1 MPAKSKNK
9 IMKTTIGVRKT
20 LPVSEVEDLLR
31 PTLLECGAK
40 QAFLCG
46 PYVRADRNGDLRLS
60 DDLVLLIVAEDMP
73 AQQMDRY
80 ANFDE
85 VDKAALAEGLLLSIH
100 IHTPS
105 EIEEAGGTEKAIEW
119 FSPDWTQVL

>member
-1 MPAKSKNK
+1 
-9 IMKTTIGVRKT
+9 MKTTIGVRKT
-20 LPVSEVEDLLR
+20 LPVSEVEDLLK
-31 PTLLECGAK
+31 PTLLECGAI

>member
-1 MPAKSKNK
+1 
-9 IMKTTIGVRKT
+9 MKTTIGVRKT
-20 LPVSEVEDLLR
+20 LPVSEVGDLLK

-73 AQQMDRY
+73 AQQTDRY
-80 ANFDE
+80 ANFGE

-105 EIEEAGGTEKAIEW
+105 EIEEAGGAAKAVEW
-119 FSPDWTQVL
+119 FSPDWAQIL

>member
-1 MPAKSKNK
+1 
-9 IMKTTIGVRKT
+9 MKATIGVRIT
-20 LPVSEVEDLLR
+20 LPVSEVGSLLK

-73 AQQMDRY
+73 AQQTDRY
-80 ANFDE
+80 ANFGE

-105 EIEEAGGTEKAIEW
+105 EIEEAGGAAKAVEW
-119 FSPDWTQVL
+119 FSPDWAQIL